1 MKKSSNLK
9 VYLTITV
16 LVAFWCAGILAAPL
30 LSHAGL
36 HDGAEILYGMFS
48 RVCHQNDIHSFH
60 LAGEK
65 CGVCIRCSA
74 IYFGFLAG
82 LVLLPLSGALRRMRI
97 PNPLVLVAVMIPM
110 LVDVAFN
117 ISGLHISTTLTRLAT
132 GILFGGIMPWC
143 IVPLLI
149 DAYSQIFRKRT
160 FIHEHLE

>member
-1 MKKSSNLK
+1 MKISNNLK

-30 LSHAGL
+30 FSHTRL
-36 HDGAEILYGMFS
+36 HNGAEMLYTMYS
-48 RVCHQNDIHSFH
+48 RVCHQNDLHSFH

-74 IYFGFLAG
+74 IYFGFLVG
-82 LVLLPLSGALRRMRI
+82 LLLLPLSGGLRRMQI
-97 PNPLVLVAVMIPM
+97 PSPLLLVAVMMPM
-110 LVDVAFN
+110 LVDVLLQF
-117 ISGLHISTTLTRLAT
+117 SGLHISTTFTRLAT

-149 DAYSQIFRKRT
+149 EAYSQIHRKN
-160 FIHEHLE
+160 IHS